1 MNFVSEFLLNGRE
14 DFRGLGG
21 VKYSS
26 KPLVFN
32 SPNWGNLE
40 GEWKGVIPLILKKKK
55 LSIMPLLCQ
64 FIMGVVPLI
73 LGNVVHI
80 VNLYDHSFLLSFP
93 T

>member
-14 DFRGLGG
+14 DLRGLGG

-40 GEWKGVIPLILKKKK
+40 GEWKGVIPLILKKKIIVNYA
-55 LSIMPLLCQ
+55 LIMSIHNRSGSTYIRKCGSYCQ
-64 FIMGVVPLI
+64 FI
-73 LGNVVHI
+73 
-80 VNLYDHSFLLSFP
+80 
-93 T
+93 